1 MAGMKMMIVDDD
13 DNNEDKDCDDVFVAY
28 VTEDPMIGD
37 RR

>member
-13 DNNEDKDCDDVFVAY
+13 DDNEDKDGDDVFVVY